1 MLKVYIIY
9 TYNYI
14 INKYNVYL
22 LEELELQQRGPVLRE
37 GDYIF

>member
-1 MLKVYIIY
+1 MLKVSIIY
-9 TYNYI
+9 TYN
-14 INKYNVYL
+14 YNVYL